1 MSDMITSPQNDHVKH
16 LAALQKDGKLRNQH
30 RHFLVEGPRF
40 VEAALAGSARV
51 EELVYSPNLAGEE
64 HPLEKL
70 ARSKGVKV
78 TLLSKDCYKK
88 VADVKTPQGLAALV
102 AFPEH
107 DLDEVLG
114 GTGPEEQGSR
124 GWGLG
129 AGTET
134 RDPSP
139 ETRRSLFLLACG
151 IQDPG
156 NLGTMIRTA
165 DAAGAG
171 AVLVV
176 RPAADIYNSKVVRS
190 TAGSILNL
198 PVVSASEAEIL
209 AALQKAK
216 VRLVLAE
223 ARAGDDCRKAD
234 WSRPVA
240 VAVGAEAVG
249 FSPGVRAAAAGT
261 VNIPMWG
268 RAESLNAATAAALCL
283 YAAKWAT

>member
-1 MSDMITSPQNDHVKH
+1 MSEMITSPQNDHVKH
-16 LAALQKDGKLRNQH
+16 LAALQKDGELRNEH

-40 VEAALAGSARV
+40 AETALNGSAHV
-51 EELVYSPNLAGEE
+51 EELIYSPNLAGED
-64 HPLEKL
+64 HPIEKL

-78 TLLSKDCYKK
+78 TLMSKDCYKK
-88 VADVKTPQGLAALV
+88 IADVKSPQGLAALV

-107 DLDEVLG
+107 KLDEVVASCQLPVASSSEEPG
-114 GTGPEEQGSR
+114 TRNQEPGTG
-124 GWGLG
+124 
-129 AGTET
+129 
-134 RDPSP
+134 
-139 ETRRSLFLLACG
+139 LFLVACG

-165 DAAGAG
+165 DAAGAA
-171 AVLVV
+171 AVLVI

-198 PVVSASEAEIL
+198 PVISGIEEEIL
-209 AALQKAK
+209 AALRKAK

-223 ARAGDDCRKAD
+223 AREGADCRKAD

-240 VAVGAEAVG
+240 IAVGAEAAG
-249 FSPGVRAAAAGT
+249 FTPAVRAAAAGT

-268 RAESLNAATAAALCL
+268 KAESLNAATAAALCL
-283 YAAKWAT
+283 YAARWDEKEVGR